1 MVRRTSIFSRLTL
14 MSVSPLLMLH
24 LLDLEAYLSANGA
37 DVYLIKI
44 PWKSLFSWNLRRHT
58 WTSAKLES
66 KLKDNEVFSRAKSNP
81 NLLFGLAIIHSSF
94 IVIQPIALLPS
105 SFFSWYH
112 LRLFPCV
119 LVPEKVSISSPSGRG
134 LQSFLLGK
142 PMMELMTRVIRLRS
156 LDQS

>member
-1 MVRRTSIFSRLTL
+1 MVECNWRIIERVCMVRRTSIFSRLTL

-81 NLLFGLAIIHSSF
+81 NLLF
-94 IVIQPIALLPS
+94 ALLPS